1 MGDGQPPA
9 GNFLWDTGTFEE
21 LVGEHYNSLFLLC
34 LHYTRDAD
42 AANDLVQDS
51 VLSALLKLESLKD
64 EARFGSW
71 LSAIALNHCRRWSR
85 HERRHRRLDGEELAL
100 VDGALSP
107 EDASMS
113 RETEEFVSAGIA
125 QLSPAHQQ
133 VVRMFYL
140 EDRSLKQMA
149 TSLGLAVQAAN
160 QRLYRARLRLKE
172 ELGIMVTQQNWPLAL
187 REFAKSES
195 AATLPW
201 PPADH
206 MNLDSLRGLER
217 VHDDTCVALSTTLSG
232 HAARARTGGEARGLA
247 RVRVPV
253 PTQGE
258 PAEALPYLPEI

>member
-1 MGDGQPPA
+1 
-9 GNFLWDTGTFEE
+9 
-21 LVGEHYNSLFLLC
+21 
-34 LHYTRDAD
+34 
-42 AANDLVQDS
+42 
-51 VLSALLKLESLKD
+51 
-64 EARFGSW
+64 
-71 LSAIALNHCRRWSR
+71 
-85 HERRHRRLDGEELAL
+85 
-100 VDGALSP
+100 
-107 EDASMS
+107 MS

-149 TSLGLAVQAAN
+149 T
-160 QRLYRARLRLKE
+160 
-172 ELGIMVTQQNWPLAL
+172 
-187 REFAKSES
+187 
-195 AATLPW
+195 
-201 PPADH
+201 
-206 MNLDSLRGLER
+206 SLRGLER

>member
-149 TSLGLAVQAAN
+149 TSL
-160 QRLYRARLRLKE
+160 
-172 ELGIMVTQQNWPLAL
+172 
-187 REFAKSES
+187 
-195 AATLPW
+195 
-201 PPADH
+201 
-206 MNLDSLRGLER
+206 RGLER